1 MADQTKSLDLAKL
14 FQSVTG
20 TLADNRQELNQADT
34 GNHDHG
40 DNMVDT
46 FEVITQ
52 AMREKK
58 GADPADQL
66 EYAAQMLRQRK
77 SGSSQLYAKGLE
89 QASKEFTG
97 QQVTPAN
104 AMTLIQTL
112 LGGGQAPQAQA
123 RQQDSGLG
131 GVLGSL
137 LGGADGQQDQPQ
149 QQAGGLGNVLG
160 SLLGGSGGQQG
171 QQANDGFGLDDL
183 LQAGMSFMSTK
194 SRGGSD
200 LEAIVNTVVSSS
212 AMGGGY
218 RQQSGNLVATALMQ
232 AVKGMIK

>member
-1 MADQTKSLDLAKL
+1 
-14 FQSVTG
+14 
-20 TLADNRQELNQADT
+20 
-34 GNHDHG
+34 
-40 DNMVDT
+40 
-46 FEVITQ
+46 
-52 AMREKK
+52 
-58 GADPADQL
+58 
-66 EYAAQMLRQRK
+66 MLRQRK
-77 SGSSQLYAKGLE
+77 SGSSQLYANGLE
-89 QASKEFTG
+89 QASQQFQG

-112 LGGGQAPQAQA
+112 LGGGQAPQAQTP
-123 RQQDSGLG
+123 QQDSGLG
-131 GVLGSL
+131 G
-137 LGGADGQQDQPQ
+137 
-149 QQAGGLGNVLG
+149 VLG

-200 LEAIVNTVVSSS
+200 LEAIVNAVVSSS

-218 RQQSGNLVATALMQ
+218 RQQSGNLVTTALMQ